1 MTEFEAMVRRALI
14 DNLHGEYDELLS
26 AELPWPQ
33 SSARHRRWEKKLL
46 ADPVGF
52 ARRQARP
59 VWQKT
64 LRAAACVLLC
74 LATLFGALMAVSPTA
89 RAWVVEQAVRWTEQ
103 FTEFTFISRNPKG
116 VTEDW
121 RPAYI
126 PEGFVETQADWS
138 EDAHWLY
145 LTYEN
150 GIGGII
156 VLDALPAEENFSF
169 NVDNEHSDYHEI
181 EINGQPASLFSSNT
195 EGYPSYLIW
204 VNADHSTAFQ
214 LSANIDTDEL
224 IRIAESRP

>member
-126 PEGFVETQADWS
+126 PEGFVETDVDWIK
-138 EDAHWLY
+138 ETHY
-145 LTYEN
+145 LEVTYEAED
-150 GIGGII
+150 GRFFIISSIPADQGGS
-156 VLDALPAEENFSF
+156 FS
-169 NVDNEHSDYHEI
+169 VDNEHSVYQEI
-181 EINGQPASLFSSNT
+181 KINGQTASLFVSNT
-195 EGYPSYLIW
+195 KDYPNYLVWI
-204 VNADHSTAFQ
+204 NSDKTRAF
-214 LSANIDTDEL
+214 LLASDIEL
-224 IRIAESRP
+224 NNMVQIAESCS